1 MKLVTIQNEKLTVTI
16 STLGAE
22 MQSVKEADGTE
33 RLWQGDP
40 AYWSGRAPIMF
51 PVCGGLKEDAY
62 YLDGT
67 RYEMGKHGFAKLKE
81 WAVESAEAD
90 RAVFLLTE
98 KQPGFPFD
106 YEFRA
111 IYALKGAELEI
122 TYTVRNTGDRTFWYS
137 VGSHEAW
144 ATPGGLEKYTVEF
157 AQPERLDCSVL
168 DGNLITHE
176 AVTLAEDAKELPLKT
191 DYFLVDALV
200 FQGLKSRSVT
210 LKNSVNDKK
219 IRVDYD
225 GMDVLMLWTKPGAD
239 YICIEPWC
247 NAPDYVDADMQIE
260 HKPGCICLKPGQEE
274 ARTHRIT
281 FLQLEDSVAELK
293 SGLQALED
301 LMKKLQGNS

>member
-1 MKLVTIQNEKLTVTI
+1 MKLVTIQNDRLTVTI

-40 AYWSGRAPIMF
+40 KYWTGRAPIMF

-67 RYEMGKHGFAKLKE
+67 RYEMSKHGFAKLKE
-81 WAVESAEAD
+81 WTVESLDPEK
-90 RAVFLLTE
+90 AVFLLTE

-111 IYALKGAELEI
+111 IYTLKGNALEI
-122 TYTVRNTGDRTFWYS
+122 TYDVRNTGERTFWYS

-144 ATPGGLEKYTVEF
+144 TTPGGLEKYTVEF
-157 AQPERLDCSVL
+157 AQEEKLECSVL
-168 DGNLITHE
+168 YGNLIGRE
-176 AVTLAEDAKELPLKT
+176 PVVMGENIRELPLKT
-191 DYFLVDALV
+191 EYFLVDALV
-200 FQGLKSRSVT
+200 FPTLKSRSVT

-260 HKPGCICLKPGQEE
+260 HKPGCICLKAGEE
-274 ARTHRIT
+274 KAKTHLIT
-281 FLQLEDSVAELK
+281 F
-293 SGLQALED
+293 
-301 LMKKLQGNS
+301 M

>member
-1 MKLVTIQNEKLTVTI
+1 MKEITIANEKLTVRI

-40 AYWSGRAPIMF
+40 AYWTGRAPIMF

-62 YLDGT
+62 YLDGQ
-67 RYEMGKHGFAKLKE
+67 RYGMTKHGFAKLVE
-81 WAVESAEAD
+81 WAVESQEAD

-98 KQPGFPFD
+98 KHPGFPFD

-111 IYALKGAELEI
+111 AYTLKENALEI
-122 TYTVRNTGDRTFWYS
+122 AYTVKNTGDRVFWYS

-144 ATPGGLEKYTVEF
+144 ATPGGLERYTVVF
-157 AQPERLDCSVL
+157 DQPEKLDCSVL
-168 DGNLITHE
+168 YGNLIGRE
-176 AVTLAEDAKELPLKT
+176 PVTMAENAGELALKT
-191 DYFLVDALV
+191 EYFQVDALV
-200 FQGLKSRSVT
+200 FQNLKSRGVT
-210 LKNSVNDKK
+210 LKNSVNDRK
-219 IRVDYD
+219 IRVDYE

-260 HKPGCICLKPGQEE
+260 HKPGCIRLAPGEE
-274 ARTHRIT
+274 VTKTHTVT
-281 FLQLEDSVAELK
+281 FC
-293 SGLQALED
+293 
-301 LMKKLQGNS
+301 